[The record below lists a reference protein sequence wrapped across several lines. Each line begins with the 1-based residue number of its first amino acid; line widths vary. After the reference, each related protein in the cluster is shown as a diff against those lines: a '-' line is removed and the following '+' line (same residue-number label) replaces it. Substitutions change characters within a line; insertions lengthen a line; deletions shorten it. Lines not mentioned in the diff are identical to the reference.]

1 MVTLKFGGTSVADA
15 AALSRLRAIVGAQAG
30 ERVVVVSALSGVT
43 DQLLAISRTA
53 EAGQLPEALDAIR
66 RLRER
71 HETIA
76 DIVGD
81 AVLRARVLADVQ
93 EHWTDLEALVRAV
106 AILRSAAPAFR
117 DAIAAC
123 GELASSRIVAAALSD
138 GGVPA
143 SWVDARLVLCTD
155 GRHERAVALAEP
167 TTANAERQIRP
178 VLQRGDVAVL
188 GGFVG
193 ATADGVTTTLG
204 RGGSDFSASLVGAC
218 LAADEIQIWTD
229 TDGVLTADP
238 RVLDRAVTVDG
249 LSFREASALAHFGAK
264 VLHPATVAP
273 AIDRGIPVRILN
285 SRRPEA
291 RGTLVTGRAAKRRN
305 PLAGLACLSD
315 VLVIDVALP
324 PDATR
329 ERQLADVF
337 ATCAA
342 HGATVY
348 ASSIGDAD
356 VSVILGG
363 GPAALAAAAALETAV
378 GARSRDDLA
387 LLAVAGDGLSDGR
400 SQVGALLTTLKRVTV
415 AAIAESSRAGFV
427 ALAVRRTDLLEA
439 TTLLHRRFF
448 ETGNRTRRPASRRPR
463 LVSVRRTAVRQDEE
477 AVA

>member
-15 AALSRLRAIVGAQAG
+15 GALSRLCAIVGAESGQ
-30 ERVVVVSALSGVT
+30 RVVVVSALSGVT
-43 DQLLAISRTA
+43 DQLLALSRTA
-53 EAGQLPEALDAIR
+53 EAGQLTGALAAIR

-71 HETIA
+71 HEIIA
-76 DIVGD
+76 EVVTD
-81 AVLRARVLADVQ
+81 AARRARVLADVQ
-93 EHWTDLEALVRAV
+93 EQWTDLEALVRAV

-123 GELASSRIVAAALSD
+123 GELASSRIVAAALTD
-138 GGVPA
+138 AGVPA
-143 SWVDARLVLCTD
+143 SWVDARRVLVTD
-155 GRHERAVALAEP
+155 GRHERAVPLAEP
-167 TTANAERQIRP
+167 TTVHAEREIRP
-178 VLQRGDVAVL
+178 VLERGEVAVM

-193 ATADGVTTTLG
+193 ATIDGVTTTLG
-204 RGGSDFSASLVGAC
+204 RGGSDLSASLVGAC

-238 RVLDRAVTVDG
+238 RVLGRATTVAG

-315 VLVIDVALP
+315 VLVVDVALP

-363 GPAALAAAAALETAV
+363 GPAALAAAAALETSA
-378 GARSRDDLA
+378 GARTRDDLA

-400 SQVGALLTTLKRVTV
+400 SQVGALLSGLKRITV

-427 ALAVRRTDLLEA
+427 ALAVRRTDLVEA

-448 ETGNRTRRPASRRPR
+448 ETAAHARRAPRRPR
-463 LVSVRRTAVRQDEE
+463 LVSIRHSAVVPGEE